1 MAKTFRPYTPDQLLL
16 LPPSLKDWLPPGHL
30 VYFVSDLVE
39 TLDLTAIYESYSE
52 ERGFPPYHPL
62 LMTKL
67 LLYGYC
73 LGVRSSRRIER
84 ATVEDV
90 GFRVLCAG
98 NEPDFRTIAAFR
110 ARHLEALD
118 DLFLQVLRL
127 CQEAGLVKLG
137 HVAIDGTKVR
147 ANASKHK
154 AMSYGRMQEEEKRL
168 RAVVR
173 QILDEAIRVDE
184 EEDALYG
191 PDKRGDEL
199 PEELAHPQTRLKKI
213 REAKAAL
220 EAEARAKAKA
230 GKAKSDEVDPK
241 AQRNFTDPDSRIM
254 LSSDKAFVQ
263 AYNAQAAVD
272 AEHQVIV
279 AAEVIQEAND
289 KGQLVPMVE
298 AVGDNL
304 GERPE
309 VVSADAGYWVE
320 AAVEQVEGYEIEALV
335 APKKIRHREWRE
347 MEIEEGLPPEGL
359 STRERMAW
367 TLRTQ
372 RGREEYGKRKITA
385 EPVFGQIKGPMGFRE
400 FLLRGRRKVGGEWK
414 LVCTAHNVLK
424 LFRATVDLG
433 TLEGLRP
440 AMAGQSGRMRPAG

>member
-1 MAKTFRPYTPDQLLL
+1 MAKTFRPYQPDQLLL

-39 TLDLTAIYESYSE
+39 TLDLTVIYDSYSE

-73 LGVRSSRRIER
+73 LGVRSSRRLER
-84 ATVEDV
+84 ATKEDV
-90 GFRVLCAG
+90 AFRVLCAG

-110 ARHLEALD
+110 VRHLEALD

-154 AMSYGRMQEEEKRL
+154 AMSYGRMEQEEERL
-168 RAVVR
+168 RALIR
-173 QILDEAIRVDE
+173 QILDEAARVDE

-213 REAKAAL
+213 QEAKAAL
-220 EAEARAKAKA
+220 EAEAREKATRGEA
-230 GKAKSDEVDPK
+230 ETDEVPPK

-254 LSSDKAFVQ
+254 RSSDKAFVQ

-279 AAEVIQEAND
+279 AAEVVQEAND
-289 KGQLVPMVE
+289 KAQLVPMVE
-298 AVGDNL
+298 AVADNL
-304 GERPE
+304 GETPE
-309 VVSADAGYWVE
+309 LVSADAGYWSE
-320 AAVEQVEGYEIEALV
+320 AAVEQVEDYWIEALV
-335 APKKIRHREWRE
+335 APKKIRHREWLE
-347 MEIEEGLPPEGL
+347 TPIEEDPPPEGL
-359 STRERMAW
+359 PVRDRMAW
-367 TLRTQ
+367 ILRTE
-372 RGREEYGKRKITA
+372 RGREEYGKRMITA
-385 EPVFGQIKGPMGFRE
+385 EPVFGQMKGAMGFRE
-400 FLLRGRRKVGGEWK
+400 FLLRGHRKVQGEWK
-414 LVCTAHNVLK
+414 LASAAHNVLK
-424 LFRATVDLG
+424 LFRAGVDPRALA
-433 TLEGLRP
+433 GLRLGSE
-440 AMAGQSGRMRPAG
+440 AG